1 MHATDVQNSEGR
13 ARNSEAIIGTRFIS
27 TRVFTGLKLLSF
39 GILSTDFRR
48 AAANRVAYFAL
59 IVLGDLLNNL
69 MAFWE

>member
-1 MHATDVQNSEGR
+1 MHATDGQNSEGR

-48 AAANRVAYFAL
+48 AAANRVAYSAL
-59 IVLGDLLNNL
+59 IVHADLSGDLV
-69 MAFWE
+69 AFRE

>member
-1 MHATDVQNSEGR
+1 MHATDGQNSEGR

-27 TRVFTGLKLLSF
+27 TRVFMGLKLLSF

-59 IVLGDLLNNL
+59 IVHGDLSDDPV
-69 MAFWE
+69 AFWE